1 MQPTF
6 NLSLSN
12 SGAFSGLSASGD
24 YARPPGFY
32 TNAGAAA
39 DDPPTPPPKKGAAL
53 SASGQAEPNE
63 YVSLPAM
70 AHARNPFSLNS
81 DTDEYVKMGLGP
93 TPMGEDDDSL
103 YEHIPG
109 DPKSQ

>member
-1 MQPTF
+1 M
-6 NLSLSN
+6 
-12 SGAFSGLSASGD
+12 SASGD
-24 YARPPGFY
+24 YARPPQFPLQSGFY

-63 YVSLPAM
+63 YVPLPAM
-70 AHARNPFSLNS
+70 AHARNPF
-81 DTDEYVKMGLGP
+81 DDDFVKMGMGP
-93 TPMGEDDDSL
+93 TPISENDDSL

-109 DPKSQ
+109 DSKSQ